1 MRARARPP
9 GVANKR
15 RERAE
20 EDIVEALQCL
30 RSFINIDIF
39 FYDVVDFAQ
48 EEVTL
53 DQVDQNIVNHKANSK
68 DVFCEEEGC
77 FWDELVESLDDDE
90 EVCGLIF
97 TVQ

>member
-68 DVFCEEEGC
+68 DDFCEEEGC
-77 FWDELVESLDDDE
+77 SWDELVESLDDDE
-90 EVCGLIF
+90 EVRGLIF